1 MKSTISLIKSNSY
14 RLRSYIFGFNYKCV
28 EVLMIYDLLIL
39 SFYYVLSSF
48 FENFIV
54 IGNEVKVMNF
64 SPPTRHIKGRKSVK
78 TKTCDYRIT

>member
-1 MKSTISLIKSNSY
+1 
-14 RLRSYIFGFNYKCV
+14 
-28 EVLMIYDLLIL
+28 MIYDLLIL